1 MHRRVSRPELL
12 STYRYLRLAMPGL
25 AALLAVSVALQVWG
39 SDPDCELGSI
49 SASYYTPARA
59 VFVACLCAIGTCLF
73 VYRGTTNREEWVLN
87 LSGLLAFFVAFI
99 PTPLGE
105 AKDGP
110 ARQCVVSNVPTA
122 DQLEDALS
130 NNVTSAL
137 VALWLIA
144 GAFVGFR
151 ALLKSGTGR
160 PSLVAVGTSIV
171 LAALATG
178 AYVWAEDQVRDKG
191 HYVAAFGLFIGVIVM
206 ALMHAWPRLAGAQP
220 DGSTPQTATGYRIA
234 YSAAIGVMVVALAVF
249 GVLKLQEVDSAL
261 FWLESG
267 LIIGFVF
274 FWIAQTA
281 ENWKEEPSGAE
292 RP

>member
-87 LSGLLAFFVAFI
+87 LSGLLSFFVAFI
-99 PTPLGE
+99 PTPLKE

-110 ARQCVVSNVPTA
+110 ARPCLVSNVPTS
-122 DQLEDALS
+122 DQLKDALS
-130 NNVTSAL
+130 NNITASL

-144 GAFVGFR
+144 AAFVGFR
-151 ALLKSGTGR
+151 VALRSGTGR
-160 PSLVAVGTSIV
+160 PSLVAVGTSVV
-171 LAALATG
+171 LAVLSTS
-178 AYVWAEDQVRDKG
+178 AYVWAPGTVRHYG

-206 ALMHAWPRLAGAQP
+206 ALMHALPWLAGEQP
-220 DGSTPQTATGYRIA
+220 DGSTPATATRYRIA
-234 YSAAIGVMVVALAVF
+234 YWAAIGVMVLALAVF
-249 GVLKLQEVDSAL
+249 GVLKLREVDSAL

-267 LIIGFVF
+267 LIVGFVF
-274 FWIAQTA
+274 FWIAQTV
-281 ENWKEEPSGAE
+281 ENWKEQAE
-292 RP
+292 